1 MSNNVVKYS
10 VISVF
15 VLLYAIVS
23 TISMI
28 HSIDF
33 FSLSNTR
40 PMSIALA
47 SAFEVGQVAALCG
60 ILILDKTSRG
70 VVWSLFILLT
80 SMQIMSNVYFSYK
93 YMGDFSTWSELF
105 GLIDEDKDVQKRA
118 LAIISGGVLPVVALG
133 FIKSLVDY
141 IRPSKQEDEP
151 VSEAVKSESPEAVH
165 TEVDD
170 VKIDDLPEQT
180 IVNIEEEQASEP
192 ERKID
197 ESVDIESELSQQ
209 SNNTKEVITKKV
221 DVSSNHYNL
230 WKMNK

>member
-1 MSNNVVKYS
+1 
-10 VISVF
+10 
-15 VLLYAIVS
+15 
-23 TISMI
+23 
-28 HSIDF
+28 
-33 FSLSNTR
+33 
-40 PMSIALA
+40 MSIALA

-141 IRPSKQEDEP
+141 IRPSKQEDEL
-151 VSEAVKSESPEAVH
+151 VSETAKSESPEAVQ
-165 TEVDD
+165 TIVDD

>member
-1 MSNNVVKYS
+1 
-10 VISVF
+10 
-15 VLLYAIVS
+15 
-23 TISMI
+23 
-28 HSIDF
+28 
-33 FSLSNTR
+33 
-40 PMSIALA
+40 MSIALA